1 VRLPYDL
8 AQIKGMEFSGRPL
21 SPDWCWLRSNGF
33 VVVTENGPGG
43 NDFFSGVGWFPDRHR
58 GLARRAHYLEVAVPN
73 STLIR
78 GAFENGLVKC
88 AALRGLASDVSCDA
102 AEVILGKV
110 PVDQVLHVWIL
121 VPPIH
126 AAIRLF
132 IPLAMDAFFDQV
144 LDPHQ
149 TI

>member
-1 VRLPYDL
+1 MIDAYAEPTTGPLADQRGGGKQGVSRLDL
-8 AQIKGMEFSGRPL
+8 RFDSRSFPPPAFSER
-21 SPDWCWLRSNGF
+21 
-33 VVVTENGPGG
+33 
-43 NDFFSGVGWFPDRHR
+43 RHR

-110 PVDQVLHVWIL
+110 PVDQLLHVWIL